1 MENLLREF
9 YELNNQRKDLE
20 KKLKVLKASIIE
32 DLNRSENKTA
42 VYGGYWAG
50 LKPQSRSILDQE
62 ALKEVLGVARFESFK
77 KTTDYEKL
85 DVIKQS

>member
-1 MENLLREF
+1 MEKLLSEF

-20 KKLKVLKASIIE
+20 KKLKILKESIIE
-32 DLNRSENKTA
+32 SLEKSQNKTA
-42 VYGGYWAG
+42 RYGNYWAS

-77 KTTDYEKL
+77 RVTEFEKL
-85 DVIKQS
+85 DVIKEK